1 MSFTRNDIEF
11 PSGGLRCTAWLYRP
25 DADGLLPLVVMA
37 HGFSGT
43 REMRLDAYAE
53 RFAQEGI
60 AALVFDYRHFG
71 ASAGEPRQLLDIRKQ
86 QEDYEAAI
94 AYARALEWV
103 DADRIALFGSS
114 FSGGHVLAVGARDHR
129 LRAIVSQC
137 PFTDGLATLPKL
149 GVANVVRGA
158 VAGLRDQL
166 GALVGR
172 APYYVPVTGEP
183 GSFAVMTTPDSKR
196 GIEAMVPAETRWENR
211 VAARILVR
219 IGLYRPGR
227 QAARITCPVLV
238 CACDGDALAPAT
250 RTAELV
256 SKAPRAEVKRYP
268 FGHFDIY
275 VGEPFEQAVSDQAA
289 FLKRRLL
296 AAQASPDGR
305 RGGGLGAQPLRLAE
319 ASGEMEGELEVQPL
333 LPDRPVE

>member
-1 MSFTRNDIEF
+1 LPFTRNDVEF
-11 PSGGLRCTAWLYRP
+11 PSGGLRCAAWLYRP
-25 DADGLLPLVVMA
+25 DADGPLPLVVMA

-71 ASAGEPRQLLDIRKQ
+71 ASAGEPRQLLDVRRQ
-86 QEDYEAAI
+86 HEDYVAAI
-94 AYARALEWV
+94 AYARQLDWV
-103 DADRIALFGSS
+103 DANRIALFGSS
-114 FSGGHVLAVGARDHR
+114 FSGGHVLAVGAHDDR
-129 LRAIVSQC
+129 LAAIVSQC
-137 PFTDGLATLPKL
+137 PFTDGLATLPNL
-149 GVANVVRGA
+149 GVANVLKGA

-166 GALVGR
+166 GALAGR

-183 GSFAVMTTPDSKR
+183 GRFAVMTTPDSKG
-196 GIEAMVPAETRWENR
+196 GIEAMVPAQTCWENR
-211 VAARILVR
+211 IAARILVR

-238 CACDGDALAPAT
+238 CACDGDALAPAS

-275 VGEPFEQAVSDQAA
+275 VGTPFEEAVSDQAA
-289 FLKRRLL
+289 FLSRH
-296 AAQASPDGR
+296 
-305 RGGGLGAQPLRLAE
+305 
-319 ASGEMEGELEVQPL
+319 L
-333 LPDRPVE
+333 LPKQPSPGPVPTAI

>member
-1 MSFTRNDIEF
+1 MPFTRHEGEF
-11 PSGGLRCTAWLYRP
+11 QSRDLRCAAWVYRP
-25 DADGLLPLVVMA
+25 DADGPLPLVVMA

-60 AALVFDYRHFG
+60 AALVFDFRHFG

-94 AYARALEWV
+94 AYARVLEWV

-211 VAARILVR
+211 VAARILVW

-227 QAARITCPVLV
+227 QTARITCPVLV
-238 CACDGDALAPAT
+238 CACEGDALAPAT
-250 RTAELV
+250 RTAALA

-275 VGEPFEQAVSDQAA
+275 VGEPFEQAVGDQAA
-289 FLKRRLL
+289 FLKRHLL
-296 AAQASPDGR
+296 AAEASPEVV
-305 RGGGLGAQPLRLAE
+305 AT
-319 ASGEMEGELEVQPL
+319 AS
-333 LPDRPVE
+333 

>member
-1 MSFTRNDIEF
+1 MPFTRNDVEF
-11 PSGGLRCTAWLYRP
+11 VSGGLRCAAWLYRP
-25 DADGLLPLVVMA
+25 DADGPLPLVVMA

-43 REMRLDAYAE
+43 REMRLDAYGE
-53 RFAQEGI
+53 RFAQTGI

-71 ASAGEPRQLLDIRKQ
+71 ASAGEPRQLLDIRRQ
-86 QEDYEAAI
+86 QEDYTAAI
-94 AYARALEWV
+94 AYARGFDWV
-103 DADRIALFGSS
+103 DADRVALFGSS
-114 FSGGHVLAVGARDHR
+114 FSGAHVLAVGAQDAR
-129 LRAIVSQC
+129 LAAIVSQC

-149 GVANVVRGA
+149 GVANVLRGA
-158 VAGLRDQL
+158 AAGLRDEL

-196 GIEAMVPAETRWENR
+196 GIEAMVPADTRWENR
-211 VAARILVR
+211 VAGRILVR

-275 VGEPFEQAVSDQAA
+275 VGEPFEQAVSDQVE
-289 FLKRRLL
+289 FLRRHLL
-296 AAQASPDGR
+296 AR
-305 RGGGLGAQPLRLAE
+305 RM
-319 ASGEMEGELEVQPL
+319 SLETAPAT
-333 LPDRPVE
+333 R

>member
-1 MSFTRNDIEF
+1 MPFTRNDVEF
-11 PSGGLRCTAWLYRP
+11 PSGGLRCAAWLYRP
-25 DADGLLPLVVMA
+25 DADGPLPLVVMA

-71 ASAGEPRQLLDIRKQ
+71 ASAGEPRQLLDIPRQ
-86 QEDYEAAI
+86 HEDYVAAI
-94 AYARALEWV
+94 AYARQLDWV
-103 DADRIALFGSS
+103 DANRIALFGSS
-114 FSGGHVLAVGARDHR
+114 FSGGHVLAVGAHDDR
-129 LRAIVSQC
+129 LAAIVSQC
-137 PFTDGLATLPKL
+137 PFTDGLATLPNL
-149 GVANVVRGA
+149 GVANVLKGA

-166 GALVGR
+166 GALAGR

-183 GSFAVMTTPDSKR
+183 GSFAVMTTPDSKG
-196 GIEAMVPAETRWENR
+196 GIEAMVPAQTCWENR
-211 VAARILVR
+211 IAARILVR

-238 CACDGDALAPAT
+238 CACDGDALAPAS
-250 RTAELV
+250 RTAALV

-275 VGEPFEQAVSDQAA
+275 VGTAFEEAVSDQAA
-289 FLKRRLL
+289 FLSRHLL
-296 AAQASPDGR
+296 AK
-305 RGGGLGAQPLRLAE
+305 QPLPGAVPT
-319 ASGEMEGELEVQPL
+319 AS
-333 LPDRPVE
+333 

>member
-1 MSFTRNDIEF
+1 
-11 PSGGLRCTAWLYRP
+11 
-25 DADGLLPLVVMA
+25 MA

-71 ASAGEPRQLLDIRKQ
+71 ASAGEPRQLLDIRRQ
-86 QEDYEAAI
+86 HEDYVAAI
-94 AYARALEWV
+94 AYARQLDWV
-103 DADRIALFGSS
+103 DANRIALFGSS
-114 FSGGHVLAVGARDHR
+114 FSGGHVLAVGAHDDR
-129 LRAIVSQC
+129 LAAIVSQC
-137 PFTDGLATLPKL
+137 PFTDGLATLPNL
-149 GVANVVRGA
+149 GVANVLKGA

-166 GALVGR
+166 GALAGR

-183 GSFAVMTTPDSKR
+183 GSFAVMTTPDSKG
-196 GIEAMVPAETRWENR
+196 GIEAMVPAQTCWENR
-211 VAARILVR
+211 IAARILVR

-238 CACDGDALAPAT
+238 CACDGDALAPAS
-250 RTAELV
+250 RTAALV

-275 VGEPFEQAVSDQAA
+275 VGTAFEEAVSDQAA
-289 FLKRRLL
+289 FLSRHLL
-296 AAQASPDGR
+296 AK
-305 RGGGLGAQPLRLAE
+305 QPLPGAVPT
-319 ASGEMEGELEVQPL
+319 AS
-333 LPDRPVE
+333 